1 MKMRDCEENQGFMR
15 TLDFEE
21 IQNVRGGI
29 CWPFIDLLSILQA
42 IQMGE
47 DIVLSNIIQFKN

>member
-1 MKMRDCEENQGFMR
+1 MKDCEENQSVKR
-15 TLDFEE
+15 TLNFEE

-29 CWPFIDLLSILQA
+29 NWPFVNLLSILQG

-47 DIVLSNIIQFKN
+47 DLVLGNIIQFKN